1 MKKIIVYIAFS
12 LFLILPFSCSED
24 FLEVENRNQLT
35 DGNFYQTQEDFWLA
49 LNSLYSP
56 LMQVGAFGREFQF
69 LFGSQSDRILFETPG
84 MDQLSVVN
92 PAGDGGADNVWRAAY
107 FGFYRTNVFVQKMN
121 NNSDIEGLS
130 DDQRTSYLAQAR
142 ALRAVYSFYLVT
154 IFDRPPFYD
163 ENSVPED
170 LNVSIGNGEP
180 EQFWNLIESDLNFA
194 RENLP
199 LSFSGEDLGRVTSGA
214 AAAMLGKAMLYK
226 HFYFYVRN
234 GQKGSAEDVADL
246 NTGLQAFEQVIN
258 SGVYKLVEIKEPKS
272 RMDYIHGLLSNT
284 SFIDLPAGDNI
295 YKSENNE
302 ESVWEIQFSDARAF
316 DHFYL
321 PGWMTTGSLNARYF
335 GPHGSSFK
343 NHEAHPDLFE
353 AFETE
358 GAPEGFDRDP
368 RAYATLYMDGDTMD
382 FRPENTAFYNKQ
394 YRSGLNNKRVAYN
407 RGLITDPT
415 PHDTRSFG
423 LKKYYYPVY
432 YEKNAPENDP
442 TNRRMI
448 RYADVLLMYA
458 EMQFILGQ
466 TTGAGLDA
474 LNQVRQRVDMPVIDE
489 LSAQAIIHERDVEL
503 ALESHRWFDLI
514 RWSFDPDWGIDMQEI
529 LSRQLGP
536 ASSGDFFVKG
546 KHEFLPIPLRDI
558 NLSEGKLEQNPG
570 W

>member
-24 FLEVENRNQLT
+24 FLEVENKNQLT
-35 DGNFYQTQEDFWLA
+35 DGNFYQTQDDFLLA
-49 LNSLYSP
+49 LNSLYGP
-56 LMQVGAFGREFQF
+56 LMGTGAFGRQFQF
-69 LFGSQSDRILFETPG
+69 IFGSQSDRILFETPG
-84 MDQLSVVN
+84 MDQLSAVN
-92 PAGDGGADNVWRAAY
+92 PAGGGGVDDVWRSLY

-121 NNSDIEGLS
+121 ENSDIEGMT
-130 DDQRTSYLAQAR
+130 DDMRIEYLTQAR
-142 ALRAVYSFYLVT
+142 ALRAAYSFYLVT
-154 IFDRPPFYD
+154 IFNRPPFYD

-170 LNVSIGNGEP
+170 LTVAVSNGEP
-180 EQFWNLIESDLNFA
+180 EQFWDLIEADLVFA
-194 RENLP
+194 KDNGRLTY
-199 LSFSGEDLGRVTSGA
+199 SGDDLGRITSGA
-214 AAAMLGKAMLYK
+214 AAALLGKAMLYK
-226 HFYFYVRN
+226 HYYYYVRN
-234 GQKGSAEDVADL
+234 GQKGSAENIADL
-246 NTGLQAFEQVIN
+246 NTGLQAFEQVMN

-284 SFIDLPAGDNI
+284 SFVDLPAGDNI
-295 YKSENNE
+295 YESENNE
-302 ESVWEIQFSDARAF
+302 ESVWEIQFSDDRAGN
-316 DHFYL
+316 FYL
-321 PGWMTTGSLNARYF
+321 PGWQVTGSLNAQYF

-382 FRPENTAFYNKQ
+382 FRPENTAFYNETFL
-394 YRSGLNNKRVAYN
+394 SGLNNKRVAFN
-407 RGLITDPT
+407 RGLIPNPNPYGTK
-415 PHDTRSFG
+415 SFG

-432 YEKNAPENDP
+432 NDKDAPENDP

-458 EMQFILGQ
+458 EIQFLLGQ

-474 LNQVRQRVDMPVIDE
+474 LNQVRERVDMPTIDA
-489 LSAQAIIHERDVEL
+489 LSVEAIIHERDVEL

-514 RWSFDPDWGIDMQEI
+514 RWSFDPEWGINMQEL

-536 ASSGDFFVKG
+536 ASSGDFFVTG
-546 KHEFLPIPLRDI
+546 KHEFLPIPLREI